1 MKKILLSIVVPCY
14 NESKLI
20 DKTISSIS
28 ISLKY
33 NHISNYEIIL
43 VDDKS
48 NDGTVT
54 KLIKLKK
61 KIKNIKILLNKSNL
75 GLGGSL
81 KKGYM
86 LSKGEYIMWL
96 PGDNAH
102 PTKDLKKI
110 IKLIKQ
116 KNKNIII
123 PLNNNSSRGTIR
135 EIFSKCYIYFLNI
148 LFLQNI
154 KYYNGANIYNK
165 KILKK
170 IIRTNLSKSHF
181 FLAEV
186 LLKAL
191 RFKNEYY
198 YVDCSVNNQEVSNA
212 IKVSSIYKIIRDI
225 IKFRFKFQ

>member
-14 NESKLI
+14 NESKFI
-20 DKTISSIS
+20 DKTISSIL
-28 ISLKY
+28 ISLKF
-33 NHISNYEIIL
+33 NQISNYEIIL

-48 NDGTVT
+48 NDGTIT

-61 KIKNIKILLNKSNL
+61 KIKNIKIILNRSNL

-81 KKGYM
+81 KKGYS

-102 PTKDLKKI
+102 PTKDIKKI
-110 IKLIKQ
+110 IKLIKK

-123 PLNNNSSRGTIR
+123 PLNNKSSRGMIR

-148 LFLQNI
+148 LFIKNI
-154 KYYNGANIYNK
+154 KYYNGANVYQK

-170 IIRTNLSKSHF
+170 IIKTNLSKSHF

-186 LLKAL
+186 LIKAL
-191 RFKNEYY
+191 SFKNEYC
-198 YVDCSVNNQEVSNA
+198 YVDCSVNNQDVSNA
-212 IKVSSIYKIIRDI
+212 IKVSSIYKIVRDI
-225 IKFRFKFQ
+225 IKFRLNSQ